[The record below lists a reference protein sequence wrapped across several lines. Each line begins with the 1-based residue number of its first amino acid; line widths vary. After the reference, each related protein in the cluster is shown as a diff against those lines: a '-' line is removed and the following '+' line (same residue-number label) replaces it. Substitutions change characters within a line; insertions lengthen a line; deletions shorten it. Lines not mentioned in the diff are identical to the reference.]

1 MFRTVV
7 FPTLPFFAFFCP
19 SLQPVTVVKKIIAA
33 LDEQHSQVILLP
45 FYTNFI
51 PYIGHLPS
59 FLRDLV
65 QWVSMPFVTCITQ
78 SQVTSFFRSP
88 VQTQP

>member
-7 FPTLPFFAFFCP
+7 FPTFPFFAFFCP
-19 SLQPVTVVKKIIAA
+19 SLEPVTVIKKIITA
-33 LDEQHSQVILLP
+33 LDDQHSRIILLP

-65 QWVSMPFVTCITQ
+65 QWVSILV
-78 SQVTSFFRSP
+78 SLA
-88 VQTQP
+88 